1 MCEGSA
7 VDVSDDQS
15 PENLMFGREDLA
27 RSVELILAGGPDAAA
42 ALARLL
48 DEFRDAIDGGLRGVE
63 AARRGLVTA
72 IELAYLRT
80 GEHAAAL
87 RLYRL
92 SLEGRLLAADE
103 PARLLGA
110 AIERRTPGARA
121 SAAQGK

>member
-1 MCEGSA
+1 M
-7 VDVSDDQS
+7 
-15 PENLMFGREDLA
+15 A
-27 RSVELILAGGPDAAA
+27 RSVELILADGPGAAD

-48 DEFRDAIDGGLRGVE
+48 DEFRYAIDGGLRGVE

-92 SLEGRLLAADE
+92 ALEGRLRVEDE

-110 AIERRTPGARA
+110 AIERRTPGAREL
-121 SAAQGK
+121 AAQGK

>member
-1 MCEGSA
+1 M
-7 VDVSDDQS
+7 
-15 PENLMFGREDLA
+15 MFEREDLA
-27 RSVELILAGGPDAAA
+27 RSVESILAGGPEGAD

-48 DEFRDAIDGGLRGVE
+48 DEFRDAIDGGRRGVE

-72 IELAYLRT
+72 VELAYLRT

-92 SLEGRLLAADE
+92 SLEGRLRAEDE

-110 AIERRTPGARA
+110 AVARRTPGAREL
-121 SAAQGK
+121 AARGRAR